1 MPGAKYTP
9 DELVEAEIA
18 RLSALDTVKLARK
31 EQRLINARR
40 NYMALLR
47 NLDKRG
53 QKLMADGWTYDT
65 IDLLYQEFPSDK
77 AEKEE

>member
-1 MPGAKYTP
+1 MARAKYTP
-9 DELVEAEIA
+9 DELVEVEIE
-18 RLSALDTVKLARK
+18 RLSKLDTVKLARK
-31 EQRLINARR
+31 EQRLINRR
-40 NYMALLR
+40 RQIMAQLR

-77 AEKEE
+77 ED